1 MNSKA
6 YIPLLLMGTTLLMTT
21 ACSENLM
28 ADLGFTSRGD
38 KISFTVNTEETLE
51 ETTRG
56 ATQAKAVAFEGTQP
70 SRPLYLSAE
79 VTQRP
84 AVTRGTRIE
93 DAEHLQS
100 FGVSAIRANENVSA
114 EQFATATPDFFY
126 NLKAERNTSDVFEIA
141 EDFYWPS
148 TTDKLFFYAYT
159 PYDDKTAGNKVQISD
174 ADAGGAQKVSF
185 TVDTDVANQVDLMT
199 ASAETTS
206 FHSASGSTSKS
217 SVGLDFKH
225 ELTAIRFVIGEQ
237 WLAGN
242 IKSVGIYN
250 VHGVGTMTIGADD
263 ASKWVWKNKAGTDV
277 AATDDFVLTVDKI
290 GVTGTEGEQF
300 IDNTSLYFLMI
311 PQSFDDNDDAY
322 VEVKYQDNSYEYT
335 VTAPLKGQD
344 AWVRNTTVTYAISSH
359 ELTKL
364 KIGSI
369 QWPSN
374 TEWKGPKTAF
384 VSGDEVGLYV
394 VDEDGTYLP
403 HKNVRCTYNGSS
415 WTVHHPENNP
425 VYMLPGQQYFFYY
438 PYTPTPDT
446 TYPVAGQGTTNTAA
460 TDFFSHLISG
470 WTPAA
475 LQNDAQGTVFKAQDL
490 QVGKASV
497 STSVASTINATMAHQ
512 MNLAIITLGQKTIN
526 KKGYNDA
533 YKHLSTDAN
542 YKWLHSSTFGVIDA
556 NYNITASSTFGGD
569 NRPWKNTSNNKY
581 YFVFKPVVDL
591 VSESGTDIEGLQ
603 SDNVSADW
611 TENFKTTDVGKGFE
625 RTAQSTRT
633 EYVTSEHKEVSN
645 DSYTM
650 ATGDVLYADG
660 AMTHYGQSLYPYSS
674 KKAIGIVFMTT
685 SPGANEPAG
694 WTHGYAMALSELNN
708 GISWSTTD
716 VTVNAYVT
724 SYGAAITNFNGYS
737 ETLATKNAGISSS
750 FPAAWGAWQYT
761 AKDNSGNSVALTGI
775 LSTLGAHWFLG
786 SSGHW
791 FKIIT
796 ELGGIIASERASD
809 DLSNQVSWRTDN
821 SNTRICRDNINRY
834 LNHVI
839 SGGYTLNTSVQRIP
853 SVTSAEATTDN
864 PIWDPVYTTSTE
876 YSNTNIFTILFG
888 TSNDVCI
895 CAGRDGFA
903 SKNLSTSVH
912 AGTRTASLRR
922 IRPVIGF

>member
-93 DAEHLQS
+93 DAEQLQS
-100 FGVSAIRANENVSA
+100 FGVSAIKANENVSA

-159 PYDDKTAGNKVQISD
+159 PYDDKTASNKVQISD
-174 ADAGGAQKVSF
+174 ADAGGAQKVTF
-185 TVDTDVANQVDLMT
+185 TVDTNVANQVDLMT
-199 ASAETTS
+199 AYAETTS
-206 FHSASGSTSKS
+206 FHSASGSTNKS

-290 GVTGTEGEQF
+290 GVTGTSGEQF

-322 VEVKYQDNSYEYT
+322 IEVKYQDNSYEYT
-335 VTAPLKGQD
+335 VTAPLKGQA

-374 TEWKGPKTAF
+374 TDWKGPKTAF

-415 WTVHHPENNP
+415 WTVHHPDNNP

-490 QVGKASV
+490 QVGKATV
-497 STSVASTINATMAHQ
+497 STTIASTISATMAHQ

-645 DSYTM
+645 GSYTL
-650 ATGDVLYADG
+650 ALGDLFFADG
-660 AMTHYGQSLYPYSS
+660 SIAPNASTYSNRTP
-674 KKAIGIVFMTT
+674 IGIVFSL
-685 SPGANEPAG
+685 SPSNTDRNTYGF
-694 WTHGYAMALSELNN
+694 THGYVMALKVAANYGVRWSIGGAQTTLVTAPNEYCNSTNPQVQPGLIKGDMDGLSHCRYAKQHYANYATECTAMVTAENFENTVKAPKNTSGWYLPSIGQCYSWMVVFGNAIASFAENWRGDPHYDINWIQAVRTVSSAMNTYINNRGVSSAVFDDFVDDRFSLGYWTWSSTERTAAISFELNMD
-708 GISWSTTD
+708 SHSPD
-716 VTVNAYVT
+716 
-724 SYGAAITNFNGYS
+724 
-737 ETLATKNAGISSS
+737 
-750 FPAAWGAWQYT
+750 
-761 AKDNSGNSVALTGI
+761 GNL
-775 LSTLGAHWFLG
+775 
-786 SSGHW
+786 
-791 FKIIT
+791 
-796 ELGGIIASERASD
+796 
-809 DLSNQVSWRTDN
+809 
-821 SNTRICRDNINRY
+821 Y
-834 LNHVI
+834 L
-839 SGGYTLNTSVQRIP
+839 
-853 SVTSAEATTDN
+853 D
-864 PIWDPVYTTSTE
+864 
-876 YSNTNIFTILFG
+876 
-888 TSNDVCI
+888 
-895 CAGRDGFA
+895 
-903 SKNLSTSVH
+903 
-912 AGTRTASLRR
+912 AGTHRAKNVMYSGVRSVLA
-922 IRPVIGF
+922 F

>member
-70 SRPLYLSAE
+70 SRPLFLSAE

-93 DAEHLQS
+93 DAGHLQS
-100 FGVSAIRANENVSA
+100 FGVSAIKANENVSA

-159 PYDDKTAGNKVQISD
+159 PYDDKTASNKVQISD
-174 ADAGGAQKVSF
+174 ADAGGAQKVTF
-185 TVDTDVANQVDLMT
+185 TVDTNVGNQVDLMT
-199 ASAETTS
+199 AYAETTS
-206 FHSASGSTSKS
+206 FHSASGSTNKS

-322 VEVKYQDNSYEYT
+322 IEVKYQDNSYEYT
-335 VTAPLKGQD
+335 VTAPLKGQA

-374 TEWKGPKTAF
+374 TDWKGPKTAF

-415 WTVHHPENNP
+415 WTVHHPDNNP

-490 QVGKASV
+490 QVGKATV

-526 KKGYNDA
+526 EMGYYDTK
-533 YKHLSTDAN
+533 KHLSNDAN
-542 YKWLHSSTFGVIDA
+542 YEWVHTSVYGVVNS
-556 NYNITASSTFGGD
+556 NYDITASSTFGGS

-611 TENFKTTDVGKGFE
+611 TENFKTTDIGKGFE

-633 EYVTSEHKEVSN
+633 EYVSGRHVVTSN
-645 DSYTM
+645 TSYTL
-650 ATGDVLYADG
+650 AIGDLFYADG
-660 AMTHYGQSLYPYSS
+660 AIAKSKSTYDGQKTFVGL
-674 KKAIGIVFMTT
+674 VFRT
-685 SPGANEPAG
+685 S
-694 WTHGYAMALSELNN
+694 T
-708 GISWSTTD
+708 
-716 VTVNAYVT
+716 
-724 SYGAAITNFNGYS
+724 
-737 ETLATKNAGISSS
+737 
-750 FPAAWGAWQYT
+750 T
-761 AKDNSGNSVALTGI
+761 AKDKAINAKFKHGYVMGSTMLEGNFGGSGKIATDATTGGKKLEALRDYVVSDLDG
-775 LSTLGAHWFLG
+775 LRHSQGADG
-786 SSGHW
+786 TA
-791 FKIIT
+791 K
-796 ELGGIIASERASD
+796 AAC
-809 DLSNQVSWRTDN
+809 SN
-821 SNTRICRDNINRY
+821 
-834 LNHVI
+834 
-839 SGGYTLNTSVQRIP
+839 LNTAHGINMNLTSGYFIP
-853 SVTSAEATTDN
+853 SWGQYYLWHKNFTGLMTTDDWPVTANGTEELIYADFSSWGISTN
-864 PIWDPVYTTSTE
+864 PSRDGGPALGIYKALVKYYNDKGLTVPYKPAVEWDPPKVKEYFLSSTE
-876 YSNTNIFTILFG
+876 FDTDGMYWFINEIYGSYSDPSVRCGTICCY
-888 TSNDVCI
+888 TIYKS
-895 CAGRDGFA
+895 
-903 SKNLSTSVH
+903 SVECFIPC
-912 AGTRTASLRR
+912 L
-922 IRPVIGF
+922 VF

>member
-1 MNSKA
+1 MNNKA
-6 YIPLLLMGTTLLMTT
+6 YITLLLMGTALSLTT
-21 ACSENLM
+21 SCSE
-28 ADLGFTSRGD
+28 DSTSGSVLQGN
-38 KISFTVNTEETLE
+38 KISFTVNTEEAIE
-51 ETTRG
+51 ESTRG
-56 ATQAKAVAFEGTQP
+56 ASGVNTVAFQGTQP

-79 VTQRP
+79 VSQRP

-93 DAEHLQS
+93 DADHLTS
-100 FGVSAIRANENVSA
+100 FGVSAIKTSENVSA
-114 EQFATATPDFFY
+114 EQFAASTPDFFY
-126 NLKAERNTSDVFEIA
+126 NQEATRNANDVFEIA
-141 EDFYWPS
+141 HDYYWPS
-148 TTDKLFFYAYT
+148 STDKLFFYAYT
-159 PYDDKTAGNKVQISD
+159 PYGDSNVLISD
-174 ADAGGAQKVSF
+174 ETDGGAQKVSF

-199 ASAETTS
+199 ASAESTA
-206 FHSASGSTSKS
+206 FRSASGTTTKS

-250 VHGVGTMTIGADD
+250 VHGKGTMTIGADD
-263 ASKWVWKNKAGTDV
+263 ASKWVWKNKAGNDV

-290 GVTGTEGEQF
+290 GVTGANGEEF

-322 VEVKYQDNSYEYT
+322 IEVKYQDNTYEYT
-335 VTAPLKGQD
+335 VTAPLKGMD

-364 KIGSI
+364 KIGTIS
-369 QWPSN
+369 WPSN

-384 VSGDEVGLYV
+384 VNGDEVGLYV
-394 VDEDGTYLP
+394 VDEDGAYLP

-415 WTVHHPENNP
+415 WTIHHPTNNP
-425 VYMLPGQQYFFYY
+425 VYMLPGRQYFFYY

-490 QVGKASV
+490 QVAKG
-497 STSVASTINATMAHQ
+497 VAHPTITSTISATMAHQ

-611 TENFKTTDVGKGFE
+611 TENFKTTDIGKGVE

-633 EYVTSEHKEVSN
+633 EYVTSEHKQVSN
-645 DSYTM
+645 TSYTL
-650 ATGDVLYADG
+650 AAGHVLYSDG
-660 AMTHYGQSLYPYSS
+660 AISECTTSAVNSYTSS
-674 KKAIGIVFMTT
+674 TRVAIGIVFALN
-685 SPGANEPAG
+685 ANMSQNDKNRG
-694 WTHGYAMALSELNN
+694 WTHGVAFALNSPGYTTWGPYGNTAVTGLNCIQAQSDREGYNETYALRSSTYPACYSAWNYSAKNKAGNGNVALSGLLTARTGYTAPHWYLPSAGQLIDILVNIAGLSRTPN
-708 GISWSTTD
+708 SQN
-716 VTVNAYVT
+716 TV
-724 SYGAAITNFNGYS
+724 
-737 ETLATKNAGISSS
+737 ATMRWEK
-750 FPAAWGAWQYT
+750 PAATTFLTAMNSKMTVLKNSGYKPFFIPTGKTFVNMYVESGLYASTPHAYT
-761 AKDNSGNSVALTGI
+761 WAAYGMQVWSDDAVWFDNSTEHTDDARDAKFNI
-775 LSTLGAHWFLG
+775 LPA
-786 SSGHW
+786 
-791 FKIIT
+791 
-796 ELGGIIASERASD
+796 
-809 DLSNQVSWRTDN
+809 
-821 SNTRICRDNINRY
+821 
-834 LNHVI
+834 I
-839 SGGYTLNTSVQRIP
+839 S
-853 SVTSAEATTDN
+853 
-864 PIWDPVYTTSTE
+864 
-876 YSNTNIFTILFG
+876 F
-888 TSNDVCI
+888 
-895 CAGRDGFA
+895 
-903 SKNLSTSVH
+903 
-912 AGTRTASLRR
+912 
-922 IRPVIGF
+922 